1 MTEPVL
7 SKAADSA
14 APLLEVNDLRVHF
27 HTDNG
32 VVRAVDGV
40 SFHVDAGETV
50 GIVGESG
57 SGKSVT
63 ALSIMRLLEEPSRIA
78 GGEIVFRGDDVL
90 AMDKERIRSL
100 RGGEVAMVF
109 QDPMTSLNPVIRVAR
124 QLVEALLVHRRI
136 TPEAARGRA
145 VGLLGRM
152 GITSPDRAIDNFPHE
167 FSGGMRQ
174 RVMLAMG
181 FGNEPSLLIADEPTT
196 ALDVT
201 IQAQILDLLKELNRD
216 FGTAILMISH
226 DLGVIANVCSRI
238 IVMYG
243 GEVVEE
249 GRIEELL
256 ADPRHPYTW
265 ALINAVPRLDRDPGA
280 DRRLTTIEGTPPDA
294 LDMPSGCRFAPRC
307 PFRIAKC
314 DEHPELERIGP
325 RRSTRCW
332 VTQAGEP
339 LPRRQEHAAR
349 AATPSSV
356 GPASRRRPVDGAAP
370 LLELRGL
377 VKHFPLRRRGFF
389 GPQEV
394 IHAVDGVNLTVGLG
408 ETVGLVGESGCGKST
423 LARLITRIHDPTAGE
438 ILFEGTDIAQRSR
451 AGMRPL
457 RRRMQMIFQDPFASL
472 NPRMTVGEILAEP
485 IRFHG
490 LAQGR
495 AVNERVQELLALVGL
510 NPRAAG
516 SYPHEFSG
524 GQRQRIG
531 TARALAVDPQLIVAD
546 EPISSLDV
554 NIQAQ
559 VINLFLDLQQ
569 RLGLTFL
576 FIAHDLAVVRHVSDR
591 IVVLYLGKVMET
603 APAATLFEEP
613 LHPYSVSLISAVPI
627 PDVEAE
633 RSRRR
638 ILLEGDPPS
647 AIHPPSGCRFRTR
660 CPIAREICAAEVPP
674 LREHRPGHFAAC
686 HFPGGMGE
694 WR

>member
-1 MTEPVL
+1 MN
-7 SKAADSA
+7 KAAGST

-249 GRIEELL
+249 GSIEELL
-256 ADPRHPYTW
+256 SDPRHPYTW
-265 ALINAVPRLDRDPGA
+265 ALINAVPRLDRDPGP

-294 LDMPSGCRFAPRC
+294 LDMPKGCRFAPRC
-307 PFRIAKC
+307 PFRIARC
-314 DEHPELERIGP
+314 DEHPALERIGP

-339 LPRRQEHAAR
+339 LPRREDHEPR
-349 AATPSSV
+349 AAMPSSV
-356 GPASRRRPVDGAAP
+356 EPASRERAAAGAAP
-370 LLELRGL
+370 ILEVRGL
-377 VKHFPLRRRGFF
+377 VKHFPLRRKGFF
-389 GPQEV
+389 GAQEV
-394 IHAVDGVNLTVGLG
+394 IHAVDGVDLTVGQG

-423 LARLITRIHDPTAGE
+423 LARLITRIHNPTAGE
-438 ILFEGTDIAQRSR
+438 ILFEGKDIAQQSR
-451 AGMRPL
+451 AEMRPL

-472 NPRMTVGEILAEP
+472 NPRMTVGDILAEP

-490 LAQGR
+490 LAEGR
-495 AVNERVQELLALVGL
+495 AVNERVQELLKLVGL

-531 TARALAVDPQLIVAD
+531 TARALAVDPQLVVAD

-576 FIAHDLAVVRHVSDR
+576 FIAHDLAVVRHISDR

-603 APAATLFEEP
+603 APAGALFAEP

-660 CPIAREICAAEVPP
+660 CPIAREICAAETPP
-674 LREHRPGHFAAC
+674 LQEHRPGHFAAC
-686 HFPGGMGE
+686 HFAGGMGE
-694 WR
+694 RR

>member
-1 MTEPVL
+1 
-7 SKAADSA
+7 
-14 APLLEVNDLRVHF
+14 
-27 HTDNG
+27 
-32 VVRAVDGV
+32 
-40 SFHVDAGETV
+40 
-50 GIVGESG
+50 
-57 SGKSVT
+57 
-63 ALSIMRLLEEPSRIA
+63 
-78 GGEIVFRGDDVL
+78 
-90 AMDKERIRSL
+90 
-100 RGGEVAMVF
+100 MVF

-249 GRIEELL
+249 GSIEELL
-256 ADPRHPYTW
+256 SDPRHPYTW
-265 ALINAVPRLDRDPGA
+265 ALINAVPRLDRDPGP

-294 LDMPSGCRFAPRC
+294 LDMPKGCRFAPRC
-307 PFRIAKC
+307 PFRIARC
-314 DEHPELERIGP
+314 DEHPALERIGP

-339 LPRRQEHAAR
+339 LPRREDHEPR
-349 AATPSSV
+349 AAMPSSV
-356 GPASRRRPVDGAAP
+356 EPASRERAAAGAAP
-370 LLELRGL
+370 ILEVRGL
-377 VKHFPLRRRGFF
+377 VKHFPLRRKGFF
-389 GPQEV
+389 GAQEV
-394 IHAVDGVNLTVGLG
+394 IHAVDGVDLTVGQG

-423 LARLITRIHDPTAGE
+423 LARLITRIHNPTAGE
-438 ILFEGTDIAQRSR
+438 ILFEGKDIAQQSR
-451 AGMRPL
+451 AEMRPL

-472 NPRMTVGEILAEP
+472 NPRMTVGDILAEP

-490 LAQGR
+490 LAEGR
-495 AVNERVQELLALVGL
+495 AVNERVQELLKLVGL

-531 TARALAVDPQLIVAD
+531 TARALAVDPQLVVAD

-576 FIAHDLAVVRHVSDR
+576 FIAHDLAVVRHISDR

-603 APAATLFEEP
+603 APAGALFAEP